1 MISRGAAPSRTFQ
14 RSRAVSA
21 LLLVLAMSAGACSAV
36 VPPNGN
42 LPCDATIDSQRAAGF
57 DVALEATL
65 PVAGWERTPTQ
76 VDSGRECSPA
86 RLGPLWGAGIR
97 ELRSAGAIFDN
108 ADQTGYTLVS
118 YRATGLSLEA
128 LSYAFERGARG
139 GRKTQD
145 VRVEPDHV
153 GDWPASR
160 LTLINGDHGQ
170 VIVLFANPAEA
181 PLIRGVLTSDLP
193 KDEVDR
199 IVAAFAAALR
209 K

>member
-1 MISRGAAPSRTFQ
+1 MTRGATPTANRRRRSHGLARLALVVAIATGGCVAAPPDGS
-14 RSRAVSA
+14 
-21 LLLVLAMSAGACSAV
+21 
-36 VPPNGN
+36 
-42 LPCDATIDSQRAAGF
+42 LPCNATIDAQRAAGF

-65 PVAGWERTPTQ
+65 PIAGWERKPTQ

-118 YRATGLSLEA
+118 YRADGLTLEA
-128 LSYAFERGARG
+128 LAYAFERGARG

-145 VRVEPDHV
+145 VRVESERV
-153 GDWPASR
+153 GEWPATR

-170 VIVLFANPAEA
+170 VIVLFADPAES
-181 PLIRGVLTSDLP
+181 PIVRGVLTSDLP
-193 KDEVDR
+193 RAEVDR
-199 IVAAFAAALR
+199 IVAAYAAAIR
-209 K
+209 R